1 MQDKLNPL
9 AKNSQGVQYQSMFTL
24 RDNSTMRLQR
34 YGCWIAY
41 YDPTGT
47 NNIFWYH
54 SEKCVGQWET
64 PEEVKEYRAKE
75 EHLAA
80 QQAATTAASSHT
92 ASTNQLNRLAK
103 AFENAN
109 STPDQKMNKREEA
122 MNKVGF
128 VFAFFSLLEVL
139 LI

>member
-54 SEKCVGQWET
+54 SEKGTGQWEM
-64 PEEVKEYRAKE
+64 PEEVKEYKVKE
-75 EHLAA
+75 EQIASQNA
-80 QQAATTAASSHT
+80 AASNT
-92 ASTNQLNRLAK
+92 ASTNQLSRLAK
-103 AFENAN
+103 AFEHVN
-109 STPDQKMNKREEA
+109 STPDQKMNKQEEA
-122 MNKVGF
+122 MNKV
-128 VFAFFSLLEVL
+128 
-139 LI
+139 